1 MGGVCI
7 DSTVLSI
14 AKLSNMCFKKNV
26 IFVRPPKLALAI
38 ADLALQM
45 ASWKG
50 CVHTLIEK

>member
-1 MGGVCI
+1 MPFSLILILFLGQ
-7 DSTVLSI
+7 
-14 AKLSNMCFKKNV
+14 
-26 IFVRPPKLALAI
+26 LALAI

>member
-1 MGGVCI
+1 MRASI
-7 DSTVLSI
+7 ISLIVLNCVDYFLCVMSC
-14 AKLSNMCFKKNV
+14 LFSQ
-26 IFVRPPKLALAI
+26 LALAI

>member
-1 MGGVCI
+1 MLFLHLT
-7 DSTVLSI
+7 D
-14 AKLSNMCFKKNV
+14 
-26 IFVRPPKLALAI
+26 FVSLLISDFSVYAQLALAI